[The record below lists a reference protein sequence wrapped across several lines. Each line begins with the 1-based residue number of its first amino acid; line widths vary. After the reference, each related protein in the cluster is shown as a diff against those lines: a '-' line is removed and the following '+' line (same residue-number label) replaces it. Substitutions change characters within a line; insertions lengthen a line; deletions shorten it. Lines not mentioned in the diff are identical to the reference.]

1 MFKKIILWTL
11 LGGLIVLLTAG
22 AINRTM
28 TKSGDNYAQNGR
40 GKPRWQNQIETTR
53 GGGLGF
59 GRGYETVDQ
68 NSQYSPGVA
77 QSGDLEWFTL
87 EGQVVDLDSTVLL
100 ISLADQDNLEITG
113 RAWIFA
119 QEAGYTL
126 QPGDQLLLTGFY
138 ETEDHFEVSHIQN
151 QSTGQVLTLRD
162 ESGRPMW
169 AGWRRGG

>member
-22 AINRTM
+22 AINRTLA
-28 TKSGDNYAQNGR
+28 KSGDNYAQNGR
-40 GKPRWQNQIETTR
+40 GEPRGQNQIETTR

-59 GRGYETVDQ
+59 GRGYETRDQ

-87 EGQVVDLDSTVLL
+87 EGQVVDLDSTSLL
-100 ISLADQDNLEITG
+100 ITVPGQEDLEIAG

-119 QEAGYTL
+119 QEAGFTL
-126 QPGDQLLLTGFY
+126 QPGDKLILTGFF
-138 ETEDHFEVSHIQN
+138 ETEDQFEVSRIQN
-151 QSTGQVLTLRD
+151 
-162 ESGRPMW
+162 
-169 AGWRRGG
+169 

>member
-11 LGGLIVLLTAG
+11 FGGLIVLLTAG

-40 GKPRWQNQIETTR
+40 GEPRGQNQIETTR
-53 GGGLGF
+53 GGGQGF
-59 GRGYETVDQ
+59 GRGYEIRDQ
-68 NSQYSPGVA
+68 TSQYSPSVA

-87 EGQVVDLDSTVLL
+87 EGQVVDLDSTSLL
-100 ISLADQDNLEITG
+100 ITVPDQEDLEIAG

-119 QEAGYTL
+119 QEAGFAL
-126 QPGDQLLLTGFY
+126 QPGDDLLLTGFF
-138 ETEDHFEVSHIQN
+138 ETEYHFEVSRIQN
-151 QSTGQVLTLRD
+151 QSTGEVLFLRD

>member
-11 LGGLIVLLTAG
+11 LGGMIVLLTAG
-22 AINRTM
+22 AINRTLA
-28 TKSGDNYAQNGR
+28 KSSDNYAKNDR
-40 GKPRWQNQIETTR
+40 GEPRGQNQIEPSR
-53 GGGLGF
+53 GGGQRFGGGYNTSVQRELYNPGF
-59 GRGYETVDQ
+59 T
-68 NSQYSPGVA
+68 
-77 QSGDLEWFTL
+77 QSGELEWFTL

>member
-40 GKPRWQNQIETTR
+40 GEPRGQNQIETTR

-59 GRGYETVDQ
+59 GRGYETRDQ

-87 EGQVVDLDSTVLL
+87 EGQVVDLDSTSLL
-100 ISLADQDNLEITG
+100 ITVPGQEDLEIAG

-119 QEAGYTL
+119 QEAGFTL
-126 QPGDQLLLTGFY
+126 QPGDKLILTGFF
-138 ETEDHFEVSHIQN
+138 ETEDQFEVSRIQN
-151 QSTGQVLTLRD
+151 QSTGEVLFLRD

-169 AGWRRGG
+169 AGWRRGE